1 MKARLTNAMSTKAAS
16 GGRRERPD
24 EPRPL
29 AIGDV
34 VEVKP
39 AEQILAG
46 LDERGELDALPFM
59 PEMLQF
65 CGQRFVV
72 DKIAFKTCDT
82 VSWTGLRRLTDT
94 VHLAGVRCDGRVH
107 GGCQAGCLIFWK
119 AAWLSRVSD
128 GNPDTDRLEEPERP
142 EPAPPGCT
150 RERLTQVALGACRPR
165 DSAIPADENVYS
177 CQATELTRAAP
188 ESIPVWDL
196 RQYVQ
201 DVRSGNAPPRQVVR
215 GFAIGVF
222 NRFQDLTTRTLPERY
237 RINGAVMRYPFIRGT
252 AQKSPDADARSS
264 AGRVGPG
271 QVGRGDQQDARPEE
285 PQPRAVLRPG
295 NAQVLRPDGAGAAPR
310 RPHHRRIVRPDADHE
325 DPVHR
330 PRRCRV
336 HGRIPPQLPSRDL
349 PVLAGDLARTSPC
362 PRGSSTSRR
371 GSMRKRRAVVT
382 GGAGFLGSHLCQ
394 RLLQE
399 EYEVVCLDDFC
410 TGSPANLEHL
420 LAGPELPSGAGR
432 RHRLRARLRARRRRP
447 APRLPG
453 LAHRLSAAAAAH
465 AQGGLDRH
473 PAQPGPGQGQGGP
486 VPAGLDIGVVRRP
499 AGPPAARDVLG
510 QREPGRAAR
519 RLRRGQTVRRG
530 DDHGLPQGAGRR
542 HRDRSHLQHLRPT
555 DATPGR
561 ASHPDVHRSGIARR
575 AADGGG

>member
-1 MKARLTNAMSTKAAS
+1 MKARLTNAMSTKATS
-16 GGRRERPD
+16 GGRRKRPD

-82 VSWTGLRRLTDT
+82 ASWTGLRRLTDT

-222 NRFQDLTTRTLPERY
+222 NRFQDVTTRTLPERY
-237 RINGAVMRYPFIRGT
+237 RINGGMRYPFLRGT
-252 AQKSPDADARSS
+252 AQKTPTQPLDLQPGEWVRVKSVEEISRTLDPKNLNRGLTFDREMLRYCGRTAR
-264 AGRVGPG
+264 
-271 QVGRGDQQDARPEE
+271 
-285 PQPRAVLRPG
+285 VLRR
-295 NAQVLRPDGAGAAPR
+295 V
-310 RPHHRRIVRPDADHE
+310 DHIIDE
-325 DPVHR
+325 SS
-330 PRRCRV
+330 
-336 HGRIPPQLPSRDL
+336 GRMLTMKTPCI
-349 PVLAGDLARTSPC
+349 VLADVVCTAEYHRNC
-362 PRGSSTSRR
+362 PRGIYPYWR
-371 GSMRKRRAVVT
+371 
-382 GGAGFLGSHLCQ
+382 
-394 RLLQE
+394 
-399 EYEVVCLDDFC
+399 EVWLERV
-410 TGSPANLEHL
+410 PARE
-420 LAGPELPSGAGR
+420 A
-432 RHRLRARLRARRRRP
+432 
-447 APRLPG
+447 
-453 LAHRLSAAAAAH
+453 
-465 AQGGLDRH
+465 
-473 PAQPGPGQGQGGP
+473 AQP
-486 VPAGLDIGVVRRP
+486 AG
-499 AGPPAARDVLG
+499 
-510 QREPGRAAR
+510 E
-519 RLRRGQTVRRG
+519 
-530 DDHGLPQGAGRR
+530 GA
-542 HRDRSHLQHLRPT
+542 
-555 DATPGR
+555 
-561 ASHPDVHRSGIARR
+561 
-575 AADGGG
+575 